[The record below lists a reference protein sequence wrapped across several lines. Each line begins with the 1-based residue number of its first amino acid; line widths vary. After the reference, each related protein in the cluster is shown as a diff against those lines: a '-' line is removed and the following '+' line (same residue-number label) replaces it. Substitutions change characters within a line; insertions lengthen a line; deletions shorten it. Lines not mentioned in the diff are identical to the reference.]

1 MEQKDH
7 QQASGKNSSALRF
20 GRAIHFSYPHL
31 KQVTARHR
39 PSKIVLVD
47 KQGLG
52 AAERRGQPSTKA
64 LLASSVT
71 VLSSRRSLC
80 VMEEYDSTAEK

>member
-1 MEQKDH
+1 VKH
-7 QQASGKNSSALRF
+7 RSHSSLVYRVLETFQDSRKFITPGADDRRF
-20 GRAIHFSYPHL
+20 DR
-31 KQVTARHR
+31 
-39 PSKIVLVD
+39 
-47 KQGLG
+47 GLG

-64 LLASSVT
+64 LLASSET